1 MTSAATKQ
9 PIADSAHV
17 APRRLFLQSKS
28 VEETQAFFLRCGDP
42 IRVAFRSEKQFD
54 FEVMAVECDGV
65 SLAIANSR
73 LGMEIALES
82 PPDCYSMLLP
92 SSGALA
98 FEKGKT
104 DSVESRTDTGVVVD
118 SSDVRV
124 ARFGPRCGWQR
135 MAISSRQLHEHIT
148 LLTEQPVR
156 ERVKFKPHFDTQSGI
171 ARTMFAVSQA
181 IIGGTRGAAPLLSA
195 PTAMA
200 SLRDAVLAMFVEG
213 LPHNYSDHLGHRVA
227 VPAPRNVRH
236 AIDFMHANIAK
247 PLRLEDIARAAHAS
261 PRSLQLAF
269 RNFRGSTPMEYLR
282 RLRLDGARNDLI
294 HCEPGTS
301 VADVAYRWGFA
312 HHGMFSANYAKAFG
326 ERPSATLRRGAQR

>member
-1 MTSAATKQ
+1 
-9 PIADSAHV
+9 
-17 APRRLFLQSKS
+17 
-28 VEETQAFFLRCGDP
+28 
-42 IRVAFRSEKQFD
+42 
-54 FEVMAVECDGV
+54 
-65 SLAIANSR
+65 
-73 LGMEIALES
+73 
-82 PPDCYSMLLP
+82 
-92 SSGALA
+92 
-98 FEKGKT
+98 
-104 DSVESRTDTGVVVD
+104 
-118 SSDVRV
+118 
-124 ARFGPRCGWQR
+124 

-181 IIGGTRGAAPLLSA
+181 IIGGTRGAAPLLAA

-282 RLRLDGARNDLI
+282 RLRLDGAHNDLL
-294 HCEPGTS
+294 HCEPGTR